1 MAELNL
7 PEIKLVRLLIIALTE
22 KKNKLLKQHR
32 VGQTFIVFCSK
43 ATKLQQ
49 KCNLFKLFDTS
60 VKEKRKL
67 MNFSFVFKLYFS
79 SASNYVQLNYKFFSG
94 I

>member
-1 MAELNL
+1 MMAELNL

-32 VGQTFIVFCSK
+32 VDQTFIVFYSK

-49 KCNLFKLFDTS
+49 KSNLFKLFGTG
-60 VKEKRKL
+60 VKEKKEADEFL
-67 MNFSFVFKLYFS
+67 FCF
-79 SASNYVQLNYKFFSG
+79 
-94 I
+94 